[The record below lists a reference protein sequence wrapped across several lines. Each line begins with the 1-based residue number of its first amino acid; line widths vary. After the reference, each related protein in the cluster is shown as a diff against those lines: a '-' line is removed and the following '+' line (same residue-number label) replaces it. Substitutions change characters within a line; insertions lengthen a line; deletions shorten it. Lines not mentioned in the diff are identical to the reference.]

1 MKTRLMFL
9 INLLVLTGC
18 NATNSSSAPGE
29 EVSET
34 NFNKAFAV
42 REILLNSNYHVD
54 VTFNEYDI
62 PSEEGHASYSKSIDF
77 DGKKAK
83 ALYTSN
89 EDPFYFDFSRTTEED
104 KYSFDFYS
112 PYTYDS
118 ELYYSVESHDN
129 VTISN
134 GLYGIKDMINIL
146 GNKDLTL
153 ITGIVYS
160 DFKFDNGIY
169 ELKEPIQAEMGSAKA
184 TFDEINVSFK
194 GKAPKDVYYHM
205 SVDYTFGSQVF
216 TISMDSHLAF
226 SKHGEVTVE
235 LPEVKEIGE

>member
-1 MKTRLMFL
+1 MKLTRL
-9 INLLVLTGC
+9 
-18 NATNSSSAPGE
+18 
-29 EVSET
+29 
-34 NFNKAFAV
+34 
-42 REILLNSNYHVD
+42 ILLNSNYHVD
-54 VTFNEYDI
+54 VTYNEYDI

-83 ALYTSN
+83 VFYTSD

-118 ELYYSVESHDN
+118 ELYYSIAPHDN

-134 GLYGIKDMINIL
+134 GLYGIKDLLKVL

-153 ITGIVYS
+153 ITGIIYT
-160 DFKFDNGIY
+160 DFKFNDGIY
-169 ELKEPIQAEMGSAKA
+169 ELKEPIEAEMGSSKA
-184 TFDEINVSFK
+184 TFDVIKISFK
-194 GKAPKDVYYHM
+194 GNAPKEVYYHM
-205 SVDYTFGSQVF
+205 SVDFTMETQVF
-216 TISMDSHLAF
+216 TISMDSHLKF
-226 SKHGEVTVE
+226 SKHGEVRVE

>member
-9 INLLVLTGC
+9 TSLLVLTGC
-18 NATNSSSAPGE
+18 NAPKSSFTPGD

-153 ITGIVYS
+153 ITGIIYS
-160 DFKFDNGIY
+160 DFKFNNGIY
-169 ELKEPIQAEMGSAKA
+169 ELKKPIQAEMGSAKA
-184 TFDEINVSFK
+184 TFDAINVSFK
-194 GKAPKDVYYHM
+194 GNAPKEVYYHM
-205 SVDYTFGSQVF
+205 SVDYTFETQVF

>member
-1 MKTRLMFL
+1 MKARLMFL
-9 INLLVLTGC
+9 TSLLVLTGC
-18 NATNSSSAPGE
+18 NGPESSFAPGD

-54 VTFNEYDI
+54 VTLNEYNI

-83 ALYTSN
+83 ALYTSK
-89 EDPFYFDFSRTTEED
+89 EDPFYFDFSRTTEEE

-118 ELYYSVESHDN
+118 KLYYSVEPHNN

-134 GLYGIKDMINIL
+134 RLLGIKDMIGVL

-153 ITGIVYS
+153 ITGIIYS
-160 DFKFDNGIY
+160 DFKFNNGIY
-169 ELKEPIQAEMGSAKA
+169 ELKKPIQAEMGSSKA
-184 TFDEINVSFK
+184 TFDVIKVSFK
-194 GKAPKDVYYHM
+194 GNAPKEVYYHM
-205 SVDYTFGSQVF
+205 SVDYTYETQVF

-226 SKHGEVTVE
+226 SKYGEVKVK

>member
-9 INLLVLTGC
+9 TSLLVLTGC
-18 NATNSSSAPGE
+18 NNPGSSSATGDE
-29 EVSET
+29 INET
-34 NFNKAFAV
+34 NFIKAFAV

-54 VTFNEYDI
+54 VTFNEYNI

-83 ALYTSN
+83 VLYTSN
-89 EDPFYFDFSRTTEED
+89 DDPFYFDFSRTTGED

-118 ELYYSVESHDN
+118 ELYYSVEAHDN
-129 VTISN
+129 VAISN

-153 ITGIVYS
+153 ITGIIYS
-160 DFKFDNGIY
+160 DFKYNNGIY

-184 TFDEINVSFK
+184 TFDVIKVSFK
-194 GKAPKDVYYHM
+194 GNAPKEVYYHM
-205 SVDYTFGSQVF
+205 SVDYTFESQVF
-216 TISMDSHLAF
+216 TISMDSHLTF

-235 LPEVKEIGE
+235 LPEVKEIEE

>member
-1 MKTRLMFL
+1 MKARLMFL
-9 INLLVLTGC
+9 ASLLVLTGC
-18 NATNSSSAPGE
+18 NTSESSFAPGD

-83 ALYTSN
+83 VLYTSN

-118 ELYYSVESHDN
+118 ELYYSVEPYDN

-134 GLYGIKDMINIL
+134 GLYGIKDMIKIL

-153 ITGIVYS
+153 ITGITYS
-160 DFKFDNGIY
+160 DFKFNNGIY
-169 ELKEPIQAEMGSAKA
+169 ELKESIQTEMGTAKA
-184 TFDEINVSFK
+184 TFNVIKVSFK
-194 GKAPKDVYYHM
+194 GNVPKEVYYHM
-205 SVDYTFGSQVF
+205 SVDYTFEAQVF

-226 SKHGEVTVE
+226 SKHGEVKVE
-235 LPEVKEIGE
+235 LPEIKEIGE

>member
-1 MKTRLMFL
+1 MKARLIFL
-9 INLLVLTGC
+9 TSLLVLTGC
-18 NATNSSSAPGE
+18 NTPESSFSPGD
-29 EVSET
+29 EVNET

-54 VTFNEYDI
+54 VTYNEYDI
-62 PSEEGHASYSKSIDF
+62 PSEEGHAFYSKSIDF

-83 ALYTSN
+83 VLYTSD

-118 ELYYSVESHDN
+118 ELYYSIAPHDN

-134 GLYGIKDMINIL
+134 GLYGIKDLLKVL

-153 ITGIVYS
+153 ITGIIYT
-160 DFKFDNGIY
+160 DFKFNDGIY
-169 ELKEPIQAEMGSAKA
+169 ELKEPIEAEMGSSKA
-184 TFDEINVSFK
+184 TFDVIKVSFK
-194 GKAPKDVYYHM
+194 GNAPKEVYYHM
-205 SVDYTFGSQVF
+205 SVDFTMETQVF
-216 TISMDSHLAF
+216 TISMDSHLKF
-226 SKHGEVTVE
+226 SKHGEVRVE